1 MLLMVMWAHIIIISP
16 PALTYEI
23 CEDESPMESPI
34 VQPCKACDEAKY
46 EVIFEGQWS
55 RHTHPKDFPS
65 NEWQTSFSHLIGASH
80 SVEYNLWKIG
90 EPSSESLRQLAERG
104 DTKSLETEMK
114 RSSQN
119 IRSVIKARGLQQR
132 SNVVGRTF
140 AVFRV
145 DAQKHLLSLVSK
157 INPSPDWIVG
167 VSLQNLCMP
176 NGSWVDSRVIDLYPW
191 DAGTN
196 SGVTYMDPGSETHP
210 REEIHRITSCNP
222 HDDNSPFYD
231 ETCAPIKP
239 VARLHVLK
247 QREYKKQ
254 CNHDDHFPVNPS
266 WESPNAPS
274 IRTGTGIGPNI
285 QTETDTDS
293 QFTYG
298 DYEDTPSYRGDQS
311 RYSTSSSRSRGSNSR
326 GSNSRSSNSRSSNS
340 RGSSSRGSSS
350 RSSNHCAMTNWS
362 SWTGCSQTCGS
373 ASRSRSR
380 KFVNTIGSQIRNCN
394 KDQLFEKQICQ
405 NQPDCERKDYGGS
418 FDPFFDE
425 NELSEFTSQW
435 SGRNNIPSRYES
447 NSGY

>member
-1 MLLMVMWAHIIIISP
+1 MASSP
-16 PALTYEI
+16 VVE
-23 CEDESPMESPI
+23 
-34 VQPCKACDEAKY
+34 PCKACDEAKY

-90 EPSSESLRQLAERG
+90 EPSSESLRHLAERG

-196 SGVTYMDPGSETHP
+196 SGVTYQDPGSETHP
-210 REEIHRITSCNP
+210 RESIHRITSCNP
-222 HDDNSPFYD
+222 ADDNSPFYD

-254 CNHDDHFPVNPS
+254 CNHDDHLPLNPS
-266 WESPNAPS
+266 WGSPNAPS
-274 IRTGTGIGPNI
+274 INGDNVYAGTGIGPNI
-285 QTETDTDS
+285 PPDTDS
-293 QFTYG
+293 DSQFEYG
-298 DYEDTPSYRGDQS
+298 EYPDTPSYRGDQS
-311 RYSTSSSRSRGSNSR
+311 RYSTSGSRGSNSRSRGSNSR
-326 GSNSRSSNSRSSNS
+326 GSNSR
-340 RGSSSRGSSS
+340 GSSSRGSSS
-350 RSSNHCAMTNWS
+350 RGSNPCAMTNWS

-394 KDQLFEKQICQ
+394 KDQLFEKQIC
-405 NQPDCERKDYGGS
+405 PSLPTCERKDYGGS

-425 NELSEFTSQW
+425 NELAEFTSQW
-435 SGRNNIPSRYES
+435 SGRNNIPSRYGS
-447 NSGY
+447 NC